1 MSGRG
6 GRGGRARPRP
16 PGSSVRVAGFV
27 LNRRLFSTPLALEP
41 RAHGQEYFQL
51 LGPKMPDD
59 LAQFQEVLDI
69 ALENLPQV
77 DWSRCANGDANV
89 MVMARQKRVWDGPR
103 AQEAQRPKEPED
115 EDDVFMNLPHHDDYW
130 PGAEFFVVSDAP
142 FRTLFYPEG
151 PDEMPIRYPAGTVIH
166 YDAQALHSAP
176 GFCPAS
182 EELRKAR
189 GVSSVVRTFLRIS
202 AYDPLWSLSQ
212 LSHFASLLQPQ
223 LAPAEWKRPTPCE
236 AEDVVAPCFD
246 ELHSCARCCDLS
258 KGPSGDAACWAG
270 WMNYEKCCDPASR
283 RWAGCG
289 WQRGADLWAHEYFS
303 LEPPRMNSAAQCHGR
318 CEEDGACGGWT
329 YFPANWQ
336 PIGCR
341 LPLAAMFGL
350 RRACVLRATLEAP
363 PSLHAGI
370 VWGYRDC
377 EEPDGCVRYGVDQ
390 LGQDVAFLKE
400 VPSIAVCRKRCQE
413 KEECKAFSYFPDSY
427 VGDASPDCVMPAA
440 VVLWWR
446 GRCLMK
452 IGSDERQANAEKAVW
467 LPMGNVASSNR
478 HCAPAR
484 PWLLW
489 ATHHSKQHESL
500 AVDGDYRREHCVTR
514 QPWRAELDAEYMVSR
529 AMLFTGAYATMTSR
543 DPVTYHVVLVLADGE
558 EMLCGSAP
566 EHLNGAALPVQCANK
581 AAERPVRAVII
592 HGMGAEGFSLCEVEL
607 RVAPVPCHLLYK
619 QFWIIHGRPVHLL
632 PPGEA
637 KRVSLDGAGEACERA
652 GGSFVEVK
660 GRIICGEAACAP
672 SKCLEAFDQ
681 DAEAY
686 APSTTLGLWNPK
698 LESAADACESLQI
711 GTPGRMFEATVMI
724 YNGGRAAV
732 GEQMTTHWGFCAP
745 AHCADDDAAAVA
757 TRLVAREGLTWEAPV
772 GALMW
777 EEEGPRFELLR
788 AKPREAFDRITSF
801 LGSGA
806 RATVLNVGHSGGEQR
821 DLRESLASTDRARS
835 PEARLVRAVSGESR
849 PDEQAASYMEIA
861 VWCLTGMSGWWSL
874 NIITAEL
881 PFFVAELPAGKRLGN
896 LIAVCTQI
904 GNIAPI
910 IYKAAT
916 RRRPGNLVVAIGCFQ
931 VVAVL
936 SLLASML
943 LWHSTPVL
951 LVCTVLAGSVGCMS
965 SVTYWAA
972 VAQRPASCVRAMSVG
987 MTLGGLLATGF
998 AATQLGGCEQGD
1010 PRFSPEIFFLLAAAT
1025 QAGQGAM
1032 FVWRSCSTFGQNGV
1046 AAPQTAGD
1054 EQACASEKGP
1064 MPRVAKVLMAG
1075 CFVVYATTYTMPTL
1089 MPFMAGHFTNST
1101 ESQQLLLWM
1110 QVLQNAGDVL
1120 GRLATALVRENRL
1133 VLTIWMVLLVA
1144 SFLVSVLTSVQDV
1157 SKWFQ
1162 YQFAIL
1168 AMPLTCGLFYFS
1180 RGLLVTTFYLY
1191 ARGIGPK
1198 EQVQEITENMG
1209 FCGQMGALIANF
1221 AAFVLVSI
1229 FT

>member
-1 MSGRG
+1 
-6 GRGGRARPRP
+6 
-16 PGSSVRVAGFV
+16 
-27 LNRRLFSTPLALEP
+27 
-41 RAHGQEYFQL
+41 
-51 LGPKMPDD
+51 
-59 LAQFQEVLDI
+59 
-69 ALENLPQV
+69 
-77 DWSRCANGDANV
+77 
-89 MVMARQKRVWDGPR
+89 
-103 AQEAQRPKEPED
+103 
-115 EDDVFMNLPHHDDYW
+115 
-130 PGAEFFVVSDAP
+130 
-142 FRTLFYPEG
+142 
-151 PDEMPIRYPAGTVIH
+151 
-166 YDAQALHSAP
+166 
-176 GFCPAS
+176 
-182 EELRKAR
+182 
-189 GVSSVVRTFLRIS
+189 
-202 AYDPLWSLSQ
+202 
-212 LSHFASLLQPQ
+212 
-223 LAPAEWKRPTPCE
+223 
-236 AEDVVAPCFD
+236 
-246 ELHSCARCCDLS
+246 
-258 KGPSGDAACWAG
+258 
-270 WMNYEKCCDPASR
+270 
-283 RWAGCG
+283 
-289 WQRGADLWAHEYFS
+289 
-303 LEPPRMNSAAQCHGR
+303 MNSNA
-318 CEEDGACGGWT
+318 
-329 YFPANWQ
+329 F
-336 PIGCR
+336 R
-341 LPLAAMFGL
+341 L
-350 RRACVLRATLEAP
+350 
-363 PSLHAGI
+363 
-370 VWGYRDC
+370 
-377 EEPDGCVRYGVDQ
+377 
-390 LGQDVAFLKE
+390 E
-400 VPSIAVCRKRCQE
+400 VPS
-413 KEECKAFSYFPDSY
+413 
-427 VGDASPDCVMPAA
+427 M
-440 VVLWWR
+440 
-446 GRCLMK
+446 
-452 IGSDERQANAEKAVW
+452 
-467 LPMGNVASSNR
+467 LP
-478 HCAPAR
+478 
-484 PWLLW
+484 
-489 ATHHSKQHESL
+489 
-500 AVDGDYRREHCVTR
+500 
-514 QPWRAELDAEYMVSR
+514 
-529 AMLFTGAYATMTSR
+529 
-543 DPVTYHVVLVLADGE
+543 
-558 EMLCGSAP
+558 
-566 EHLNGAALPVQCANK
+566 LPNQ
-581 AAERPVRAVII
+581 R
-592 HGMGAEGFSLCEVEL
+592 S
-607 RVAPVPCHLLYK
+607 
-619 QFWIIHGRPVHLL
+619 
-632 PPGEA
+632 
-637 KRVSLDGAGEACERA
+637 
-652 GGSFVEVK
+652 
-660 GRIICGEAACAP
+660 
-672 SKCLEAFDQ
+672 
-681 DAEAY
+681 
-686 APSTTLGLWNPK
+686 
-698 LESAADACESLQI
+698 
-711 GTPGRMFEATVMI
+711 
-724 YNGGRAAV
+724 
-732 GEQMTTHWGFCAP
+732 
-745 AHCADDDAAAVA
+745 
-757 TRLVAREGLTWEAPV
+757 
-772 GALMW
+772 
-777 EEEGPRFELLR
+777 
-788 AKPREAFDRITSF
+788 
-801 LGSGA
+801 
-806 RATVLNVGHSGGEQR
+806 HSGGEQR